1 MTKNSKI
8 AVFVVLTIIIFFI
21 GLMLKEAGFL
31 MGIPIA
37 GIGII
42 ILYRVIFK
50 SKPAENKDITLNK
63 KDDEDITLK
72 K

>member
-1 MTKNSKI
+1 MTKNTKVAI
-8 AVFVVLTIIIFFI
+8 FIVLTVIIFFI
-21 GLMLKEAGFL
+21 GLILKEAGFL

-37 GIGII
+37 GVGII

-50 SKPAENKDITLNK
+50 SKSSDNKDITLNK
-63 KDDEDITLK
+63 KDDEDISLK